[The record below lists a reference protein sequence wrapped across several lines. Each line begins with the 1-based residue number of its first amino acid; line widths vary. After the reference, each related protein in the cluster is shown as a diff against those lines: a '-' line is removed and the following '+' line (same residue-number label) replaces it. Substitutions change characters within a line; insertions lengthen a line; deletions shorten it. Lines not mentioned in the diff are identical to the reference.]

1 MSGAARIL
9 QSRWPSLVF
18 HLIDFNVI
26 LRPASYEPEKDIER
40 LTVLKS
46 VHIFKKH
53 RVQYEM
59 RTHYRC
65 IEVRI
70 QDWDLKPAESD
81 DIYQNVLFRSCVTL
95 QVAQHRFTWST
106 SRGISLR
113 VLRWR

>member
-1 MSGAARIL
+1 ML
-9 QSRWPSLVF
+9 QCRDDQISRVF
-18 HLIDFNVI
+18 HLINFNAI

-70 QDWDLKPAESD
+70 QSWDLKPAESD
-81 DIYQNVLFRSCVTL
+81 DLTHSVGLLVFQYLPECV
-95 QVAQHRFTWST
+95 VS
-106 SRGISLR
+106 
-113 VLRWR
+113 